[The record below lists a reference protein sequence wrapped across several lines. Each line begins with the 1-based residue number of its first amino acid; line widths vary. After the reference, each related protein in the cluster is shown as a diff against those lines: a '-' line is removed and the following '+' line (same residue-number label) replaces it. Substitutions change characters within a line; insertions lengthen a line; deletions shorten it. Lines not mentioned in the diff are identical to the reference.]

1 VATYWNGVLAPA
13 GTPASVIAKLNTTV
27 NEGLRSQEMQASLRK
42 LGADT
47 KIMSPAE
54 FSAFMLE
61 EQRKWSEVARAAS
74 IKVE

>member
-1 VATYWNGVLAPA
+1 VLAPA
-13 GTPASVIAKLNTTV
+13 GTPASIIAKLNAIV
-27 NEGLRSQEMQASLRK
+27 NDGLRSEEMRANLRK

-47 KIMSPAE
+47 KILSPAE
-54 FSAFMLE
+54 FSAFMLA